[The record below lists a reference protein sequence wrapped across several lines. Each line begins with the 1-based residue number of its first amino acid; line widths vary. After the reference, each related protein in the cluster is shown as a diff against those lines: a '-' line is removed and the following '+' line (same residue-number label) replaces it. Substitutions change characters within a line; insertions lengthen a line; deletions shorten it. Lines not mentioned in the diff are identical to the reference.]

1 MESHMVQGFNHNVMY
16 KGELFH
22 FQTEDSG
29 IANPQIVTLLYKGG
43 AILCSKKTSYA
54 DIIKME
60 KLERIVE
67 DLMKEQHKEMMR
79 RLKSGEF
86 DERAFSSSAIAA
98 PADAQEIP
106 TPAAASVASHPP
118 VHPTRHSVPSETE
131 ETSPASSG
139 ANEK

>member
-1 MESHMVQGFNHNVMY
+1 MELHMVQGFNHNVVY

-54 DIIKME
+54 DILKMD
-60 KLERIVE
+60 KIERIVE

-86 DERAFSSSAIAA
+86 DERALSLSVTAS
-98 PADAQEIP
+98 PMDTQVIP
-106 TPAAASVASHPP
+106 IPAADPVASHSSAPP
-118 VHPTRHSVPSETE
+118 AQQPAASKTE
-131 ETSPASSG
+131 EPSLASSG